1 MRPGAGTK
9 SKVSFVAAGD
19 EMDTGIRE
27 LSDGIRTVTIT
38 CVKITFWS
46 RIVIIF
52 LPFNL
57 NMRFGAKISVS
68 LG

>member
-27 LSDGIRTVTIT
+27 LSDGIRTVTLH
-38 CVKITFWS
+38 KS
-46 RIVIIF
+46 RYLLRVE
-52 LPFNL
+52 L
-57 NMRFGAKISVS
+57 
-68 LG
+68 